1 MTEPGTAGA
10 SGGKAP
16 ARAGR
21 ANCFDFLRLFAAAT
35 VVVQHGFE
43 HLQRPFLWADRDH
56 GWWFRDGVALFF
68 VMSGMLVY
76 RSCARC
82 VETGRPLRQYFINR
96 FLRVAPL
103 IYLYSIVTPLFLI
116 AIGAL
121 SVHSLFSRGMLA
133 WFASNLVLV
142 PVAHPQAFRS
152 IGVGVINGSLWT
164 IPAEVSFY
172 LICPGLVWIDRKI
185 GRRALVATVVSLAV
199 AGTLLRWGFETYAE
213 EAPIFK
219 ALSLTFL
226 PHFLFFGLGI
236 LFSLYW
242 QRLPQS
248 LPFALICAVV
258 YLAIRYD
265 IGGARALVPMPI
277 WRIVWGVPMAYAF
290 VYLGYYGPKILVRIP
305 EKIGDL
311 SYGVYVW
318 HMVVI
323 NVFLYLGVRERMAG
337 SFQSALIL
345 ALLAVTFALALA
357 SWWTVER
364 TALRFKPFSTR
375 AG

>member
-1 MTEPGTAGA
+1 MTETGTASVSGA
-10 SGGKAP
+10 KVPVP

-21 ANCFDFLRLFAAAT
+21 TNCFDFLRLFAAAT
-35 VVVQHGFE
+35 VVVSHGLE
-43 HLQRPFLWADRDH
+43 HLQTPFLWAER
-56 GWWFRDGVALFF
+56 WWFRDGVALFF

-82 VETGRPLRQYFINR
+82 VETGRPLRQYFMNR
-96 FLRVAPL
+96 FLRVAPG

-121 SVHSLFSRGMLA
+121 SVHALFGRDMLA
-133 WFASNLVLV
+133 WFAGNLALV
-142 PVAHPQAFRS
+142 PVVHPHALRG

-172 LICPGLVWIDRKI
+172 LVCPILAWIDRRI
-185 GRRALVATVVSLAV
+185 GRRALLAAVVGLAV
-199 AGTLLRWGFETYAE
+199 TGTLLRWGIETYAE
-213 EAPIFK
+213 DAAISK
-219 ALSLTFL
+219 VLMLTFL
-226 PHFLFFGLGI
+226 PYFLFFGLGI

-248 LPFALICAVV
+248 LPIALVCGAI

-265 IGGARALVPMPI
+265 IGGARAVVPMPI

-290 VYLGYYGPKILVRIP
+290 VYLGYYGPKILITIP
-305 EKIGDL
+305 QKIGDL

-323 NVFLYLGVRERMAG
+323 NVFLYFGVRERLAG
-337 SFQSALIL
+337 AFPSAPIT
-345 ALLAVTFALALA
+345 ALLGVTFALALA

-364 TALRFKPFSTR
+364 TALKLKPFSTR